1 MIVPSL
7 RAVLIP
13 LLCLGSSL
21 LQAADS
27 GSDAGSRKIEFPDVA
42 GYKTLKVDFHQH
54 TVFSDGEVWPSIRAQ
69 EAARDGLDA
78 IAITDHLEYQPH
90 RADLPHTDRNRGFE
104 IASEAAAKSGDVIV
118 VRGSEVT
125 RDLPPGHVNALFL
138 QDANPLLRETPLDA
152 LREAARQ
159 GAFLVWNHPS
169 WLRQKPD
176 GVAQLTPMHEQL
188 FNDGWIQGIEVVNK
202 TEYSDEALQIAL
214 DRNLTIMGNSDIH
227 GLIDWTYHVP
237 EGGHRPVTLVFA
249 REKTAAG
256 IKEALQ
262 ARRTAVWFKN
272 TLIGRAEWIDP
283 LLAASLTAT
292 SARYRIDGNVVST
305 VVNVTL
311 ANHSDADFVLRN
323 ASPYRLHDSIDTLI
337 VKAHETLSVGVKPV
351 DRVTRLAVAF
361 EVLNAVTAPGVHPTL
376 SFTVDVEPTK

>member
-1 MIVPSL
+1 MIVPTL
-7 RAVLIP
+7 RAKLIP
-13 LLCLGSSL
+13 LLCLGLPL

-27 GSDAGSRKIEFPDVA
+27 GSGAGLPKIEFPDVA

-90 RADLPHTDRNRGFE
+90 RADLPHADRNRGFE

-152 LREAARQ
+152 LRAAARQ

-176 GVAQLTPMHEQL
+176 GVAQLAPMHEQL

-227 GLIDWTYHVP
+227 GLIDWTYHVS

-249 REKTAAG
+249 KEKTAAG

-283 LLAASLTAT
+283 LLATSLTAT

-311 ANHSDADFVLRN
+311 VNHSDADFVLRN

-337 VKAHETLSVGVKPV
+337 VKAHETLSIGVKPV
-351 DRVTRLAVAF
+351 ERVMRLVVAF
-361 EVLNAVTAPGVHPTL
+361 EVLNAITAPGVHPTL
-376 SFTVDVEPTK
+376 TFAVDVEPTK